1 MTAKP
6 HDALFRAT
14 FSQLEHPRATLAA
27 LLPVTVARHMDWP
40 SLQLV
45 PGSFISDELQE
56 GITDLL
62 YTVRLSDLS
71 HPLISVSTC
80 FQGTWHKMESVGCVR
95 RMST

>member
-1 MTAKP
+1 
-6 HDALFRAT
+6 
-14 FSQLEHPRATLAA
+14 
-27 LLPVTVARHMDWP
+27 
-40 SLQLV
+40 V

-80 FQGTWHKMESVGCVR
+80 FQVHGQRATTAG
-95 RMST
+95 